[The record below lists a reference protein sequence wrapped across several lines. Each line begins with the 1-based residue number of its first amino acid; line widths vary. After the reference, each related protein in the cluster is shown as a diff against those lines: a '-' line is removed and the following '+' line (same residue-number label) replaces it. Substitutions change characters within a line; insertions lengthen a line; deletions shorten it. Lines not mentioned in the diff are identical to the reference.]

1 MQNSKCKIDF
11 LKRDEYK
18 VATATAS
25 DGGAIHRLRLTT
37 KNADSEVSS
46 RRTRKSPPQFA

>member
-1 MQNSKCKIDF
+1 MQNSKFKIDF

-25 DGGAIHRLRLTT
+25 EGGAVHRLRLTT
-37 KNADSEVSS
+37 KNA
-46 RRTRKSPPQFA
+46 